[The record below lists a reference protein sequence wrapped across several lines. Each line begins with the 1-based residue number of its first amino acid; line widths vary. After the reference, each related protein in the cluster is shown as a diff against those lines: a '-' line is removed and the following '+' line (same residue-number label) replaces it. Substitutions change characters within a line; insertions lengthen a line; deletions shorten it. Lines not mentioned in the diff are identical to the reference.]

1 MTFNYCAAGWA
12 NCTPI
17 DGFMFL
23 AGAAVVLLVITAW
36 GIFCS
41 IPMRKKQ

>member
-1 MTFNYCAAGWA
+1 MIVDKCAAGWA

-23 AGAAVVLLVITAW
+23 AGAAVVLLLITIW
-36 GIFCS
+36 GLICS
-41 IPMRKKQ
+41 LPMRK